1 MLSGLFAKKEKKEIN
16 WIPLT
21 AVSALDEIDQKSKER
36 PALIFK
42 HSTRCSISSMVIN
55 NFERSFEEDAAF
67 DIYYLD
73 LIAFR
78 DVSNEI
84 EARYGVMHQ
93 SPQIVLISNGKSVLD
108 ASHTGIT
115 YEMIKKSIETL

>member
-21 AVSALDEIDQKSKER
+21 TVSALDEIDQKSKER

>member
-1 MLSGLFAKKEKKEIN
+1 MLSGLFAKKEKKDIN

-21 AVSALDEIDQKSKER
+21 AVSTLDEIDQQSKER
-36 PALIFK
+36 PVLIFK

>member
-1 MLSGLFAKKEKKEIN
+1 MLSGLFAKKEKKDIN

-21 AVSALDEIDQKSKER
+21 AVSTLDEIDQKSKER